1 MSGRVILLLCRVQV
15 LGREKARHIY
25 RCLPLPPPS
34 PTNCRAWV
42 AVVVAEHQVGGDKLA
57 CVTLD
62 EQATEFVFGYSRPI
76 HAVELHELPPVSS
89 TTQILPFEVRSREG
103 VLQICTHS
111 SWPVRS
117 LRNILTYLPVH
128 MSSSMAFRSWA
139 PSPPRGRLSEGRV
152 WWCLAS
158 RFVE

>member
-1 MSGRVILLLCRVQV
+1 MSGHVILLLCRVQV

-25 RCLPLPPPS
+25 RRLLLPPPS
-34 PTNCRAWV
+34 PTNCHAWV
-42 AVVVAEHQVGGDKLA
+42 TVVVAEHQVGGDKLA

-117 LRNILTYLPVH
+117 LRNICLCICPLQWPLGPGRHLHLVEG
-128 MSSSMAFRSWA
+128 FR
-139 PSPPRGRLSEGRV
+139 RV
-152 WWCLAS
+152 GCAGALHPGL
-158 RFVE
+158 

>member
-1 MSGRVILLLCRVQV
+1 MSGHVILFLCRVQV
-15 LGREKARHIY
+15 LGQEKAQHIY
-25 RCLPLPPPS
+25 RHLPLPLPS
-34 PTNCRAWV
+34 PTNCCAWV
-42 AVVVAEHQVGGDKLA
+42 TVVVAEHQVGGDKLT

-62 EQATEFVFGYSRPI
+62 EQATEFIFGYSRPI
-76 HAVELHELPPVSS
+76 HAVKLHKLPPVSS
-89 TTQILPFEVRSREG
+89 MTQILPFKVRSREG

-111 SWPVRS
+111 SWPVCI

-128 MSSSMAFRSWA
+128 ISSSMAFGSWV

-152 WWCLAS
+152 CRSLAS